1 MKKYILMLA
10 VLGLTATAVSAQEKT
25 EPQKEP
31 KIIIKYK
38 DGKWDTTYVDSKSAT
53 EDEVDEEVDVDI
65 DSDMEEFKN
74 DMKELKKE
82 LGNIKPKKKGIDKN
96 YFYLDFGFNSLLQ
109 NGNMNLTGNNAPL
122 SLNQGFNSFGWGFS
136 WARSENLIAQKLRLQ
151 YGLGFEF
158 NNYSLRR
165 DSSLVISGDSVNFGG
180 AGAGLVK
187 NRLNVNYINF
197 PVLLQFS
204 SNPYKMKRSFNVA
217 VGAELGIRLGRMN
230 ARQEYSLPNE
240 VTQMVHTSGALNANP
255 LKVSMIGRVGYGNT
269 DLFMRY
275 SVTELF
281 GQQVASN
288 PNATPVMAGV
298 SFRF

>member
-1 MKKYILMLA
+1 MKKYLLLLA
-10 VLGLTATAVSAQEKT
+10 VLGLAATAASAQEKT
-25 EPQKEP
+25 EPEKEP

-38 DGKWDTTYVDSKSAT
+38 DGKWDTTYVDSKSAEEID
-53 EDEVDEEVDVDI
+53 EDEMEEL
-65 DSDMEEFKN
+65 DSDMDEFKKE
-74 DMKELKKE
+74 MKELKKE

-96 YFYLDFGFNSLLQ
+96 YFYIDLGFNSLMQ
-109 NGNMNLTGNNAPL
+109 NGNLNLTGNNAPL

-158 NNYSLRR
+158 NNYSFRR
-165 DSSLVISGDSVNFGG
+165 DSSIMIAGDSVNFGG
-180 AGAGLVK
+180 AAAGLTK

-217 VGAELGIRLGRMN
+217 VGAEIGFRMGKMN
-230 ARQEYSLPNE
+230 ARQEYSFPNE
-240 VTQMVHTSGALNANP
+240 VTQTVYTRGTLNANP
-255 LKVSMIGRVGYGNT
+255 LKISAIGRIGYGKT

-275 SVTELF
+275 SITELF

-288 PNATPVMAGV
+288 PNVTPVMAGI
-298 SFRF
+298 SFRL

>member
-1 MKKYILMLA
+1 MKKYILFLA
-10 VLGLTATAVSAQEKT
+10 VLGLAATAASAQEKT
-25 EPQKEP
+25 EPEKEK

-38 DGKWDTTYVDSKSAT
+38 DGKWDTTYVDNQAAT
-53 EDEVDEEVDVDI
+53 EEEAEEEIDVD
-65 DSDMEEFKN
+65 DDMADFKK

-96 YFYLDFGFNSLLQ
+96 YFYIDLGFNSLMQ
-109 NGNMNLTGNNAPL
+109 NGNLNLTGNNAPL

-158 NNYSLRR
+158 NNYSFRR
-165 DSSLVISGDSVNFGG
+165 DSTLLISGDSVNFGG
-180 AGAGLVK
+180 AGAGLIK

-204 SNPYKMKRSFNVA
+204 SNPYKMKRSFNIA
-217 VGAELGIRLGRMN
+217 VGAEVGFRMGKMT
-230 ARQEYSLPNE
+230 ARQEYSLANE
-240 VTQMVHTSGALNANP
+240 VSQQVYTRGALNANP
-255 LKVSMIGRVGYGNT
+255 LKLSMIGRVGYGKT

-275 SVTELF
+275 SITELF
-281 GQQVASN
+281 GQEVASN
-288 PNATPVMAGV
+288 PNVTPVMAGV